1 MTSRRSLIGV
11 AFLALVA
18 LALVA
23 TLGGRPTS
31 VLADSPSSQ
40 PVAPGG
46 PDLRTM
52 LEKGLRA
59 RRPVEF
65 TFIDDVVQMVDA
77 GTLPE
82 SIVQT
87 SFLWARKK
95 RPYPFPYFRQSL
107 KVQAQQIG
115 VSL

>member
-1 MTSRRSLIGV
+1 MKSPCRSLI
-11 AFLALVA
+11 VA
-18 LALVA
+18 LALMQFTPAVL
-23 TLGGRPTS
+23 T
-31 VLADSPSSQ
+31 LADSPSST
-40 PVAPGG
+40 PIAPGG
-46 PDLRTM
+46 PDLQTT

-65 TFIDDVVQMVDA
+65 DFIASVVQMVDD
-77 GTLPE
+77 GTLPV

-107 KVQAQQIG
+107 RIQAQQMGID
-115 VSL
+115 L